1 MCYPDLDRWDQS
13 TREAILGDYER
24 TAQQPTLFG
33 GAPALPP
40 AIRRRLDEHR
50 KRVELQR
57 SILDRRA
64 RFEEPLVESLGILLR
79 VPASLVEGG
88 R

>member
-1 MCYPDLDRWDQS
+1 MLPRNRS
-13 TREAILGDYER
+13 LGPFHPR
-24 TAQQPTLFG
+24 SHSRRLRAPASSPLFG
-33 GAPALPP
+33 EAPALPP
-40 AIRRRLDEHR
+40 ALRRRLDEHR

-64 RFEEPLVESLGILLR
+64 SFEEPLVEPLGVLLR
-79 VPASLVEGG
+79 VPASLVEEG